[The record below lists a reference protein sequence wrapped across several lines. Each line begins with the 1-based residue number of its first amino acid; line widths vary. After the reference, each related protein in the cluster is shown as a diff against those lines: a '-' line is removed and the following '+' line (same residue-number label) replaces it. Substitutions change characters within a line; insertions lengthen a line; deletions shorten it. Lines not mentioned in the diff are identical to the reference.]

1 MAEEEKGT
9 EGGERDMKEIREEKA
24 KVRNIKKRGDAGL
37 MKRHTEQTDIWRGIW
52 RWIKGTP

>member
-1 MAEEEKGT
+1 
-9 EGGERDMKEIREEKA
+9 MKEIREEKA

>member
-24 KVRNIKKRGDAGL
+24 KVRNIKKRGDA
-37 MKRHTEQTDIWRGIW
+37 
-52 RWIKGTP
+52 